1 MQHLHGVATL
11 AQLAQAGI
19 SKDRLSRMPEYE
31 RCAKGHYAL
40 PGARRDF
47 WFHAAL
53 AQSIAGEDSR
63 LTSDSA
69 LYACKVLKDAPARLR
84 VVVNEG
90 KGSRKKR
97 GFDVRRSSHLPEA
110 VVTRH
115 GIRAVPVAYALT
127 DYARDASDRGV
138 AFAISS
144 ALGLR
149 LTTLEEIAATVD
161 DRGQF
166 PGSARIRR
174 VLADFGDA
182 ESHSRRER
190 SLRRE
195 LLRLGVPIVDGS
207 HDILDERGRTVA
219 QADVAVP
226 AVRLN
231 AEVDGPHHFDP
242 AQQASDRRRDRNL
255 KAIDWDVVRYLY
267 YEIDEDVERVAREI
281 ADLYH
286 RRLRAL
292 QQAA

>member
-1 MQHLHGVATL
+1 M
-11 AQLAQAGI
+11 
-19 SKDRLSRMPEYE
+19 
-31 RCAKGHYAL
+31 
-40 PGARRDF
+40 
-47 WFHAAL
+47 
-53 AQSIAGEDSR
+53 
-63 LTSDSA
+63 
-69 LYACKVLKDAPARLR
+69 
-84 VVVNEG
+84 
-90 KGSRKKR
+90 
-97 GFDVRRSSHLPEA
+97 
-110 VVTRH
+110 
-115 GIRAVPVAYALT
+115 
-127 DYARDASDRGV
+127 

-149 LTTLEEIAATVD
+149 LTTLEEIAAIVD
-161 DRGQF
+161 GRGQF
-166 PGSARIRR
+166 PGSARMRR

-231 AEVDGPHHFDP
+231 AEVDGPHHFAP